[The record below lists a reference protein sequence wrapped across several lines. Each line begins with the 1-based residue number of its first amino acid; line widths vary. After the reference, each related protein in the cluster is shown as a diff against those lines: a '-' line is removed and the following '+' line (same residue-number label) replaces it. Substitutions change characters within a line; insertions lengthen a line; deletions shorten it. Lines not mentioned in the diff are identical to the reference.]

1 MGKSEFENLL
11 EMGFCYFQFS
21 SLQKTSATAV
31 DSRPDSEFQ
40 IHKPALKDRAHVN
53 MGFRRVQPL
62 VK

>member
-31 DSRPDSEFQ
+31 DSRPDSEFPNTQ
-40 IHKPALKDRAHVN
+40 TGTQRQSTRQHGL
-53 MGFRRVQPL
+53 
-62 VK
+62 